1 MYEVLY
7 KYIQKAWQMY
17 VDLPTLEFVEV
28 WLASSY
34 TNGNAVSSTVGSVYT
49 RWYSGN
55 YPNNNPGITWFV
67 GQPTRSAS
75 NTGMQTTNESDTQ
88 PLPFCRL

>member
-34 TNGNAVSSTVGSVYT
+34 TNGNAVSSTGMNVYT
-49 RWYSGN
+49 RWYIGN
-55 YPNNNPGITWFV
+55 PNNSPGIEWLV
-67 GQPTRSAS
+67 GKPTRSAS
-75 NTGMQTTNESDTQ
+75 YTGMLTLTENHSG